1 MDTKSAHIVIV
12 IVYGNINKKPLHA
25 KTIRLGS
32 GMCLGPT
39 QRPEEQGQPLR
50 EREETFKCRKLY
62 LFLSKSDTEGK
73 RTSTTHKNAQL
84 MKYLIFEHV
93 VDQILSISAMQKYEH
108 THTHQ
113 VVEVNEYR

>member
-1 MDTKSAHIVIV
+1 MIKNATTIP
-12 IVYGNINKKPLHA
+12 INL
-25 KTIRLGS
+25 I
-32 GMCLGPT
+32 
-39 QRPEEQGQPLR
+39 Q
-50 EREETFKCRKLY
+50 
-62 LFLSKSDTEGK
+62 
-73 RTSTTHKNAQL
+73 HKNVQL

>member
-1 MDTKSAHIVIV
+1 MISIYLI
-12 IVYGNINKKPLHA
+12 
-25 KTIRLGS
+25 
-32 GMCLGPT
+32 
-39 QRPEEQGQPLR
+39 QR
-50 EREETFKCRKLY
+50 
-62 LFLSKSDTEGK
+62 
-73 RTSTTHKNAQL
+73 KNVQL